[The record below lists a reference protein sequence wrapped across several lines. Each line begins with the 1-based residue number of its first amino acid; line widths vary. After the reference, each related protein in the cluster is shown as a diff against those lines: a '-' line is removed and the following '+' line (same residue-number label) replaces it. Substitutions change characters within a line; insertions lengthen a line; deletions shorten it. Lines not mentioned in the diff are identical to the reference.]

1 MKKQLKQT
9 AYIFLTALILCAVS
23 CSDNVNRRFTLPEN
37 GDKALQQPQTP
48 QKPSNPPET
57 PTPPTG
63 EEHHTPPESTP
74 GAEAKKQELC
84 KRLLNAAL
92 RFEKTV
98 DVGDLHISCKTD
110 SKGQSECK
118 KLYSDFLDYLDEN
131 SLFLF
136 HLPPSHDIAYKYK
149 NDNEDETASYELTFL
164 IESSAAD
171 ADYQRLIQAF
181 EKFYSAVH
189 ESMSQAEISYALY
202 RELQKN
208 IVYEVNSSSQYQR
221 TAAGALLDGKGVCE
235 DYSLSYKK
243 LMNGAGIQTVCVEG
257 KERTVYE
264 GETVAH
270 MWNRINI
277 DGQWYNADAT
287 WDDYPFA
294 EKYLRSHCE
303 GKYFLTS
310 DSRFYGADALNHPL
324 IYQKYLPVPA
334 ANDARYENA
343 DCIFRNGDKKSEPFY
358 HQGYWYYFS
367 YEDEDMSI
375 YRSRFDG
382 SDKKMLYQKMY
393 HTNSNFYQPNYAK
406 LHRIEFGKDKIY
418 FIDYA
423 ENHGTSG
430 NALYTM
436 GYDGSS
442 VQKIG
447 TAPSP
452 SEPLKDETDKPEREA
467 PGTFALRVELLLAK
481 ITDAYYHGT
490 EEYFIPENPD
500 RKKIVTAIQT
510 AEKLL
515 QNAQPDAHA
524 ARELYTELHGL
535 RTRRFMERTCSR

>member
-1 MKKQLKQT
+1 MKKHLKQA
-9 AYIFLTALILCAVS
+9 AYIFLVALIVCAVS
-23 CSDNVNRRFTLPEN
+23 CSDNVNRRLTLPEN
-37 GDKALQQPQTP
+37 GGKALQQPQSP
-48 QKPSNPPET
+48 QKPSNPPEV
-57 PTPPTG
+57 PTPHTG
-63 EEHHTPPESTP
+63 EEHHTPPEISP
-74 GAEAKKQELC
+74 GAESKKQVLF

-92 RFEKTV
+92 RFEKRI

-110 SKGQSECK
+110 SNGQSECK
-118 KLYSDFLDYLDEN
+118 QLYSDFLDYLDKN

-136 HLPPSHDIAYKYK
+136 HLPPSKDITYKYK

-164 IESSAAD
+164 IESAAAD
-171 ADYQRLIQAF
+171 VDYQRLIQAF
-181 EKFYSAVH
+181 EKFYSVVH
-189 ESMSQAEISYALY
+189 ESMSQPEISYALY

-257 KERTVYE
+257 KERTVLYE

-287 WDDYPFA
+287 WDDYLFA

-334 ANDARYENA
+334 ANDVRYENA

-367 YEDEDMSI
+367 YEDMSI

-382 SDKKMLYQKMY
+382 SDKRRLYQKMY
-393 HTNSNFYQPNYAK
+393 HSNSKFYQPNYAK
-406 LHRIEFGKDKIY
+406 LHRIEFGKEKIY

-423 ENHGTSG
+423 ESHGTSG

-452 SEPLKDETDKPEREA
+452 SEPLKAEADKPEREA
-467 PGTFALRVELLLAK
+467 LGTFALRVELLLSK
-481 ITDAYYHGT
+481 LKDAYYHGT
-490 EEYFIPENPD
+490 EDYFIPENPD
-500 RKKIVTAIQT
+500 RRNFVTAIQK

-524 ARELYTELHGL
+524 ARELYTELHEL
-535 RTRRFMERTCSR
+535 RTRFSMERTSSR

>member
-1 MKKQLKQT
+1 MKKHLKQA
-9 AYIFLTALILCAVS
+9 AYIFLVALIVCAVS
-23 CSDNVNRRFTLPEN
+23 CSDNVNRRLTLPEN
-37 GDKALQQPQTP
+37 GGKALQQPQSP
-48 QKPSNPPET
+48 QKPSNPPEV

-98 DVGDLHISCKTD
+98 DVSDLHISCKTD
-110 SKGQSECK
+110 EKGQSECK
-118 KLYSDFLDYLDEN
+118 KLYSVFLDYLDEN

-136 HLPPSHDIAYKYK
+136 HLSPSKDITYKYK

-164 IESSAAD
+164 IESAATD
-171 ADYQRLIQAF
+171 VDYQRLIQAF

-189 ESMSQAEISYALY
+189 EIMSQAEISYALY

-287 WDDYPFA
+287 WDDYLFA
-294 EKYLRSHCE
+294 EKYLRSHCG

-334 ANDARYENA
+334 ANDVRYENA

-382 SDKKMLYQKMY
+382 SDKRRLYQKMY
-393 HTNSNFYQPNYAK
+393 HSNSKFYQPNYAK

-452 SEPLKDETDKPEREA
+452 SEPLKAEADKPEREA
-467 PGTFALRVELLLAK
+467 LGTFALRVELLLSK
-481 ITDAYYHGT
+481 LKDAYYHGT
-490 EEYFIPENPD
+490 EDYFIPENPD
-500 RKKIVTAIQT
+500 RRNFVTAIQK

-524 ARELYTELHGL
+524 ARELYTELHEL
-535 RTRRFMERTCSR
+535 RTRFSMERTSSR

>member
-1 MKKQLKQT
+1 MKKHLKQA
-9 AYIFLTALILCAVS
+9 AYIFLVALIVCAVS
-23 CSDNVNRRFTLPEN
+23 CSDNVNRRLTLPEN
-37 GDKALQQPQTP
+37 GGKALQQPQSP
-48 QKPSNPPET
+48 QKPSNPPEV
-57 PTPPTG
+57 PTPHTG

-98 DVGDLHISCKTD
+98 DVSDLHISCKTD
-110 SKGQSECK
+110 EKGQSECK
-118 KLYSDFLDYLDEN
+118 KLYSVFLDYLDEN

-164 IESSAAD
+164 IESAAAD
-171 ADYQRLIQAF
+171 VDYQRLIQAF
-181 EKFYSAVH
+181 EKFYSVVH

-257 KERTVYE
+257 KDRAVYTE
-264 GETVAH
+264 PTVAH
-270 MWNRINI
+270 MWNRINL

-294 EKYLRSHCE
+294 GQYLRSHCE

-334 ANDARYENA
+334 ANDVRYEST
-343 DCIFRNGDKKSEPFY
+343 DYIFRNGDEKA
-358 HQGYWYYFS
+358 
-367 YEDEDMSI
+367 I
-375 YRSRFDG
+375 RFII
-382 SDKKMLYQKMY
+382 K
-393 HTNSNFYQPNYAK
+393 
-406 LHRIEFGKDKIY
+406 
-418 FIDYA
+418 
-423 ENHGTSG
+423 
-430 NALYTM
+430 
-436 GYDGSS
+436 
-442 VQKIG
+442 VIG
-447 TAPSP
+447 TIFR
-452 SEPLKDETDKPEREA
+452 T
-467 PGTFALRVELLLAK
+467 K
-481 ITDAYYHGT
+481 I
-490 EEYFIPENPD
+490 
-500 RKKIVTAIQT
+500 
-510 AEKLL
+510 
-515 QNAQPDAHA
+515 
-524 ARELYTELHGL
+524 
-535 RTRRFMERTCSR
+535 

>member
-1 MKKQLKQT
+1 MKQYRKNRLYLFIPIVVC
-9 AYIFLTALILCAVS
+9 YIAA
-23 CSDNVNRRFTLPEN
+23 CSDITRPEVQS
-37 GDKALQQPQTP
+37 A
-48 QKPSNPPET
+48 KPKIS
-57 PTPPTG
+57 
-63 EEHHTPPESTP
+63 EESHTPPDSSSFP
-74 GAEAKKQELC
+74 DAEAKKQKLF

-110 SKGQSECK
+110 EKGQSECK

-136 HLPPSHDIAYKYK
+136 HLPPSKDIAYKYK

-164 IESSAAD
+164 IESAAAD
-171 ADYQRLIQAF
+171 VDYQRLIQAL
-181 EKFYSAVH
+181 EKFYSVVH
-189 ESMSQAEISYALY
+189 ERMSQAEISYALY

-257 KERTVYE
+257 KDRIVYTE
-264 GETVAH
+264 PTVAH
-270 MWNRINI
+270 MWNRINL

-287 WDDYPFA
+287 WDDYQWA
-294 EKYLRSHCE
+294 GQHLRSHSE

-310 DSRFYGADALNHPL
+310 DNRFYGADALNHPL
-324 IYQKYLPVPA
+324 IYQKYHPVPIA
-334 ANDARYENA
+334 DDVRYENA
-343 DCIFRNGDKKSEPFY
+343 DCIFRNGDKKSDPFY

-367 YEDEDMSI
+367 YEDMSI

-382 SDKKMLYQKMY
+382 SDKRRLYQKMY
-393 HTNSNFYQPNYAK
+393 HANSALKHHNWVK

-423 ENHGTSG
+423 ESYGTNG
-430 NALYTM
+430 NALYAM
-436 GYDGSS
+436 SYDGSS

-447 TAPSP
+447 AVPSP
-452 SEPLKDETDKPEREA
+452 SAPLKAEADTPEREA
-467 PGTFALRVELLLAK
+467 PGIFTLRVELLLAK
-481 ITDAYYHGT
+481 ITDAYYHGA
-490 EEYFIPENPD
+490 EDYFTPEHPD
-500 RKKIVTAIQT
+500 RKKFVIAIQK
-510 AEKLL
+510 AEQLL
-515 QNAQPDAHA
+515 QNTPPDAHA

>member
-1 MKKQLKQT
+1 MKKHLKQA
-9 AYIFLTALILCAVS
+9 AYIFLVALIVCAVS
-23 CSDNVNRRFTLPEN
+23 CSDNVNRRLTLPEN
-37 GDKALQQPQTP
+37 RGKALQQPQSP
-48 QKPSNPPET
+48 QKPSNPPEV
-57 PTPPTG
+57 PTPHTG
-63 EEHHTPPESTP
+63 EEHHTPPEISP

-98 DVGDLHISCKTD
+98 DVSDLHISCKTD
-110 SKGQSECK
+110 EKGQSECK
-118 KLYSDFLDYLDEN
+118 KLYSVFLDYLDEN

-136 HLPPSHDIAYKYK
+136 HLSPSKDITYKYK

-164 IESSAAD
+164 IESAAAD
-171 ADYQRLIQAF
+171 VDYQRLIQAF
-181 EKFYSAVH
+181 EKFYSVVH

-257 KERTVYE
+257 KDRAVYTE
-264 GETVAH
+264 PTVAH

-287 WDDYPFA
+287 WDDYLFA

-334 ANDARYENA
+334 ANDVRYENA

-367 YEDEDMSI
+367 YEDMSI

-452 SEPLKDETDKPEREA
+452 SEPLKAEADKPEREA
-467 PGTFALRVELLLAK
+467 LGTFALRVELLLSK
-481 ITDAYYHGT
+481 LKDAYYHGT
-490 EEYFIPENPD
+490 EDYFIPENPD
-500 RKKIVTAIQT
+500 RRNFVTAIQK

-524 ARELYTELHGL
+524 ARELYTELHEL
-535 RTRRFMERTCSR
+535 RTRFSMERTSSR

>member
-9 AYIFLTALILCAVS
+9 AYIFLTVLILCTMS
-23 CSDNVNRRFTLPEN
+23 CSDNISGKLALPEN
-37 GDKALQQPQTP
+37 GGSALKQPQSPKP
-48 QKPSNPPET
+48 QPQNPQPPS
-57 PTPPTG
+57 TPPTG

-74 GAEAKKQELC
+74 GAEAKKQVLF

-136 HLPPSHDIAYKYK
+136 HLLPSHDIAYKYK

-164 IESSAAD
+164 IESSTVD
-171 ADYQRLIQAF
+171 ADCQRLMQAF
-181 EKFYSAVH
+181 EKFYSVVH

-257 KERTVYE
+257 KDRAVYTE
-264 GETVAH
+264 PTVAH
-270 MWNRINI
+270 MWNRINL
-277 DGQWYNADAT
+277 DGQWYNVDAT
-287 WDDYPFA
+287 WDDYKWA
-294 EKYLRSHCE
+294 GQYLRSHCE

-334 ANDARYENA
+334 ANDARYENT
-343 DCIFRNGDKKSEPFY
+343 DCIFRNGDKKSDPFY
-358 HQGYWYYFS
+358 HQGYWYYFL
-367 YEDEDMSI
+367 YEDMSI
-375 YRSRFDG
+375 YSSRFDG
-382 SDKKMLYQKMY
+382 SDKRRLYQKMY
-393 HTNSNFYQPNYAK
+393 HANSKFYQPNYAK

-423 ENHGTSG
+423 ESNGTDVDT
-430 NALYTM
+430 LYAM
-436 GYDGSS
+436 SYDGSS

-447 TAPSP
+447 AAPLP

-467 PGTFALRVELLLAK
+467 PGTFALRVELLLSK
-481 ITDAYYHGT
+481 LKDAYYHGT
-490 EEYFIPENPD
+490 EDYFIPENPD
-500 RKKIVTAIQT
+500 RKKFVAAIQK

-524 ARELYTELHGL
+524 ARELYTELRGL
-535 RTRRFMERTCSR
+535 RIRKTKN

>member
-9 AYIFLTALILCAVS
+9 AYIFLTALILCTMS
-23 CSDNVNRRFTLPEN
+23 CSDNISGKLALPEN
-37 GDKALQQPQTP
+37 GGSALKQPQSPKP
-48 QKPSNPPET
+48 QPQNPQPPS
-57 PTPPTG
+57 TPPTG

-74 GAEAKKQELC
+74 GAEAKKQVLF

-110 SKGQSECK
+110 SKEESECK

-136 HLPPSHDIAYKYK
+136 HLPPSHDIVYKYK

-164 IESSAAD
+164 IKSAAAD

-257 KERTVYE
+257 KDRTVYT
-264 GETVAH
+264 GPTVAH
-270 MWNRINI
+270 MWNRINL

-294 EKYLRSHCE
+294 EKYRRSHSE

-310 DSRFYGADALNHPL
+310 DNRFYGADALNHPL
-324 IYQKYLPVPA
+324 IYQKYQPVPA
-334 ANDARYENA
+334 ANDIRYENA
-343 DCIFRNGDKKSEPFY
+343 GYIFRNGDKKSDPFY

-367 YEDEDMSI
+367 YEDMSI

-382 SDKKMLYQKMY
+382 SDKRRLYQKLY
-393 HTNSNFYQPNYAK
+393 HTNSALKHHNWVK

-423 ENHGTSG
+423 ESHGTDVDT
-430 NALYTM
+430 LYAM
-436 GYDGSS
+436 SYDGSS

-447 TAPSP
+447 AAPLP

-467 PGTFALRVELLLAK
+467 PGTFALRVELLLSK
-481 ITDAYYHGT
+481 LKDAYYHGT
-490 EEYFIPENPD
+490 EDYFIPENPD
-500 RKKIVTAIQT
+500 RKKFVAAIQK

-524 ARELYTELHGL
+524 ARELYTELHEL
-535 RTRRFMERTCSR
+535 RTRFSMERTHSR

>member
-1 MKKQLKQT
+1 MKKHLKQA
-9 AYIFLTALILCAVS
+9 AYIFLVALIVCAVS
-23 CSDNVNRRFTLPEN
+23 CSDNVNRRLTLPEN
-37 GDKALQQPQTP
+37 GGKALQQPQSP
-48 QKPSNPPET
+48 QKPSNPQEV
-57 PTPPTG
+57 PTPHTG
-63 EEHHTPPESTP
+63 EEHHTPPEISP
-74 GAEAKKQELC
+74 GAESKKQELC

-92 RFEKTV
+92 RFEKRI

-110 SKGQSECK
+110 SNGQSECK
-118 KLYSDFLDYLDEN
+118 QLYSDFLDYLDEN

-136 HLPPSHDIAYKYK
+136 HLSPSKDITYKYK

-164 IESSAAD
+164 IESAAAG

-181 EKFYSAVH
+181 ETFYSTVH
-189 ESMSQAEISYALY
+189 ENMSKAEISYALY

-423 ENHGTSG
+423 ETHGTSG

-452 SEPLKDETDKPEREA
+452 SEPLKAEADKPEREA
-467 PGTFALRVELLLAK
+467 LGTFALRVELLLSK
-481 ITDAYYHGT
+481 LKDAYYHGT
-490 EEYFIPENPD
+490 EDYFIPENPD
-500 RKKIVTAIQT
+500 RRNFVTAIQK

-515 QNAQPDAHA
+515 QNAQPDAQA
-524 ARELYTELHGL
+524 ARELYTELHEL
-535 RTRRFMERTCSR
+535 RTRFSMERTSSR

>member
-1 MKKQLKQT
+1 MTTKNHTKT
-9 AYIFLTALILCAVS
+9 AFYIFLTALILCAAS
-23 CSDNVNRRFTLPEN
+23 CSDNINGKLALPEN

-48 QKPSNPPET
+48 QKPSTPPEV

-74 GAEAKKQELC
+74 GAEAKKQVLF

-110 SKGQSECK
+110 SNGQSECK

-136 HLPPSHDIAYKYK
+136 HLPPSKDIAYKYK

-164 IESSAAD
+164 IESTAAD

-257 KERTVYE
+257 KERAVYT
-264 GETVAH
+264 GPTVAH
-270 MWNRINI
+270 MWNRINL
-277 DGQWYNADAT
+277 DDQWYNADAT

-294 EKYLRSHCE
+294 EKYRRSHSE

-310 DSRFYGADALNHPL
+310 DNRFYGADALNHPL

-334 ANDARYENA
+334 ANDVRYENA
-343 DCIFRNGDKKSEPFY
+343 DYIFRNGDKKSDPFY
-358 HQGYWYYFS
+358 HQGYWYYFL
-367 YEDEDMSI
+367 YEDMSI

-382 SDKKMLYQKMY
+382 SDKRRLYQKMY
-393 HTNSNFYQPNYAK
+393 HTNSAVYQPNYAK
-406 LHRIEFGKDKIY
+406 LHRIEFGKEKIY

-423 ENHGTSG
+423 ESHGTDVDT
-430 NALYTM
+430 LYAM
-436 GYDGSS
+436 SYDGSS
-442 VQKIG
+442 VQKVG
-447 TAPSP
+447 AAPSP

-467 PGTFALRVELLLAK
+467 PGTFALRVELLLSK
-481 ITDAYYHGT
+481 IKDAYYHGT
-490 EEYFIPENPD
+490 EDYFIAENTERKNFMLTAKKAEQLLQHAPED
-500 RKKIVTAIQT
+500 TQT
-510 AEKLL
+510 A
-515 QNAQPDAHA
+515 A
-524 ARELYTELHGL
+524 ELYRALKDYRMHCLMEK
-535 RTRRFMERTCSR
+535 TRSK

>member
-1 MKKQLKQT
+1 MKKHLKQA
-9 AYIFLTALILCAVS
+9 AYIFLVALIVCAVS
-23 CSDNVNRRFTLPEN
+23 CSDNVNKRLTLPEN
-37 GDKALQQPQTP
+37 GGKALQQPQSP
-48 QKPSNPPET
+48 QKPSNPPEV
-57 PTPPTG
+57 PTPHTG

-74 GAEAKKQELC
+74 GAEAKKQELF

-110 SKGQSECK
+110 SNGQSECK

-136 HLPPSHDIAYKYK
+136 HLPPSKDITYKYK

-164 IESSAAD
+164 IESTAAD
-171 ADYQRLIQAF
+171 VDYQRLIQAF
-181 EKFYSAVH
+181 EKFYSVVH
-189 ESMSQAEISYALY
+189 ESMSQPEISYALY

-243 LMNGAGIQTVCVEG
+243 LMNAAGIQTVCVEG
-257 KERTVYE
+257 KDRTKYTE
-264 GETVAH
+264 PTVAH
-270 MWNRINI
+270 MWNRLNL

-287 WDDYPFA
+287 WDDCPFA
-294 EKYLRSHCE
+294 EKYLRSHSE

-310 DSRFYGADALNHPL
+310 DSRFYTALNHPL

-343 DCIFRNGDKKSEPFY
+343 DCIFRNGDKKSDPFY

-367 YEDEDMSI
+367 YEDMSI

-393 HTNSNFYQPNYAK
+393 HTNNNFYQTNYAK
-406 LHRIEFGKDKIY
+406 LHRIEFGKEKIY

-423 ENHGTSG
+423 ESHGTDVDT
-430 NALYTM
+430 LYAM
-436 GYDGSS
+436 SYDGSS
-442 VQKIG
+442 VQKMG

-452 SEPLKDETDKPEREA
+452 SEPLKAEADKPEREA
-467 PGTFALRVELLLAK
+467 LGTFALRVELLLSK
-481 ITDAYYHGT
+481 LKDAYYHGT
-490 EEYFIPENPD
+490 EDYFIPENPD
-500 RKKIVTAIQT
+500 RRNFVTAIQK

-524 ARELYTELHGL
+524 ARELYTELHEL
-535 RTRRFMERTCSR
+535 RTRFSMERTSSR

>member
-1 MKKQLKQT
+1 MKKHLKQA
-9 AYIFLTALILCAVS
+9 AYIFLVALILCTMS
-23 CSDNVNRRFTLPEN
+23 CSDNISGKLALPEN
-37 GDKALQQPQTP
+37 GGSALKQPQSPKP
-48 QKPSNPPET
+48 QPQNPQPPS
-57 PTPPTG
+57 TPPTG

-74 GAEAKKQELC
+74 GAEAKKQVLF

-110 SKGQSECK
+110 SNGQSECK

-136 HLPPSHDIAYKYK
+136 HLPPSKDIAYKYK
-149 NDNEDETASYELTFL
+149 NDNEDETTSYELTFL
-164 IESSAAD
+164 IESAAAD

-181 EKFYSAVH
+181 EKFYSVVH
-189 ESMSQAEISYALY
+189 ESMSQPEISYALY

-257 KERTVYE
+257 KDRTKYTE
-264 GETVAH
+264 PTVAH
-270 MWNRINI
+270 MWNRLNL

-287 WDDYPFA
+287 WDDYQWA
-294 EKYLRSHCE
+294 GQYLRSHSL
-303 GKYFLTS
+303 GSHFLTS

-343 DCIFRNGDKKSEPFY
+343 DCIFRNGDKKSDPFY

-367 YEDEDMSI
+367 YEDMSI

-393 HTNSNFYQPNYAK
+393 HTNSNFYQTNYAK
-406 LHRIEFGKDKIY
+406 LHRIEFGKEKIY

-423 ENHGTSG
+423 ESHGTDVDT
-430 NALYTM
+430 LYAM
-436 GYDGSS
+436 SYDGSS
-442 VQKIG
+442 VQKMG

-452 SEPLKDETDKPEREA
+452 SEPLKAEADKPEREA
-467 PGTFALRVELLLAK
+467 PGTFALRVELLLSK
-481 ITDAYYHGT
+481 LKDAYYHGT
-490 EEYFIPENPD
+490 EDYFIPENPD
-500 RKKIVTAIQT
+500 RRNFVTAIQKV
-510 AEKLL
+510 EKLL

-524 ARELYTELHGL
+524 ARELYTELHEL
-535 RTRRFMERTCSR
+535 RTRFSMERTNSR

>member
-1 MKKQLKQT
+1 MKMQLKQT
-9 AYIFLTALILCAVS
+9 IYIFLTVLILCTMS
-23 CSDNVNRRFTLPEN
+23 CSDNISGKLALPEN
-37 GDKALQQPQTP
+37 GYTALKQSQSPKPQPP
-48 QKPSNPPET
+48 QEPSDPLAS
-57 PTPPTG
+57 
-63 EEHHTPPESTP
+63 EENHTPSESTP
-74 GAEAKKQELC
+74 GAEEKKQVLC

-110 SKGQSECK
+110 EKGQSECK

-164 IESSAAD
+164 IESGAVD
-171 ADYQRLIQAF
+171 ANYQRLIQAL
-181 EKFYSAVH
+181 EKCYSVVH

-221 TAAGALLDGKGVCE
+221 TAAGALLDTKGVCE

-257 KERTVYE
+257 KDRNKYTEP
-264 GETVAH
+264 TVAH
-270 MWNRINI
+270 MWNRINL

-287 WDDYPFA
+287 WDDYQWA
-294 EKYLRSHCE
+294 GQYLRSHSE

-310 DSRFYGADALNHPL
+310 DSRFYGGDELNHPR
-324 IYQKYLPVPA
+324 IYQKYLPVPV
-334 ANDARYENA
+334 ANDVRYESA
-343 DCIFRNGDKKSEPFY
+343 DCIFRNGDKKSDPFY

-367 YEDEDMSI
+367 YEDMSI
-375 YRSRFDG
+375 YRSKFDG
-382 SDKKMLYQKMY
+382 SDKRRLYQKMY
-393 HTNSNFYQPNYAK
+393 HANSVLKHHNWVK

-423 ENHGTSG
+423 ESHGTSD

-436 GYDGSS
+436 SYDGSS

-447 TAPSP
+447 EAPSP
-452 SEPLKDETDKPEREA
+452 SAPLKGEADKPEQET
-467 PGTFALRVELLLAK
+467 PGIFALRVELLLSK
-481 ITDAYYHGT
+481 IKDAYYHG
-490 EEYFIPENPD
+490 EEDYFIPENPG
-500 RKKIVTAIQT
+500 RKSFVTAIQK

-515 QNAQPDAHA
+515 QNAPPDVHVAS
-524 ARELYTELHGL
+524 ELYTELHGL
-535 RTRRFMERTCSR
+535 RTCHVMERTRSR

>member
-1 MKKQLKQT
+1 MKQYRKNRLYLFIPIVVC
-9 AYIFLTALILCAVS
+9 YIAA
-23 CSDNVNRRFTLPEN
+23 CSDITRPEVQS
-37 GDKALQQPQTP
+37 A
-48 QKPSNPPET
+48 KPKISKES
-57 PTPPTG
+57 
-63 EEHHTPPESTP
+63 HTPPDSSSFP
-74 GAEAKKQELC
+74 DAEAKKQMLF

-98 DVGDLHISCKTD
+98 GVGDLHISCKTD
-110 SKGQSECK
+110 EKGQSECK

-136 HLPPSHDIAYKYK
+136 HLPPSKDITYKYK

-164 IESSAAD
+164 IESAAAD
-171 ADYQRLIQAF
+171 VDYQRLIQAF
-181 EKFYSAVH
+181 EKFYSVVH
-189 ESMSQAEISYALY
+189 ERMSQAEISYALY

-257 KERTVYE
+257 KDRIVYTE
-264 GETVAH
+264 PTVAH
-270 MWNRINI
+270 MWNRINL

-294 EKYLRSHCE
+294 EKYLHSHSE

-310 DSRFYGADALNHPL
+310 DSRFYGANALKHPL
-324 IYQKYLPVPA
+324 IYQKYHPVPA
-334 ANDARYENA
+334 ANDVRYENA
-343 DCIFRNGDKKSEPFY
+343 DCIFRNGDKKSDPLY

-367 YEDEDMSI
+367 YKDMSI

-382 SDKKMLYQKMY
+382 SDKRRLYQKMY
-393 HTNSNFYQPNYAK
+393 HTNSAVYHPNYAK

-423 ENHGTSG
+423 ESNGTSG
-430 NALYTM
+430 NALYAM
-436 GYDGSS
+436 SYNGSS

-447 TAPSP
+447 AAPSP
-452 SEPLKDETDKPEREA
+452 SAPLKDAADTPEREA

-481 ITDAYYHGT
+481 MRDAYYHGA
-490 EEYFIPENPD
+490 EDYFTPEPPD
-500 RKKIVTAIQT
+500 RKKFVTAIQK
-510 AEKLL
+510 AEQLL
-515 QNAQPDAHA
+515 QNTPPDAHA

>member
-1 MKKQLKQT
+1 MTTKNHTKT
-9 AYIFLTALILCAVS
+9 AFYIFLTALILCAAS
-23 CSDNVNRRFTLPEN
+23 CSDNINGKLALPEN

-48 QKPSNPPET
+48 QKPS
-57 PTPPTG
+57 TPPTG

-74 GAEAKKQELC
+74 GAEAKKQVLF

-110 SKGQSECK
+110 SNGQSECK

-136 HLPPSHDIAYKYK
+136 HLLPSHDIAYKYK

-164 IESSAAD
+164 IESSTVD
-171 ADYQRLIQAF
+171 ADCQRLMQAF
-181 EKFYSAVH
+181 EKFYSVVH

-257 KERTVYE
+257 KERAVYT
-264 GETVAH
+264 GPTVAH
-270 MWNRINI
+270 MWNRINL
-277 DGQWYNADAT
+277 DDQWYNADAT

-294 EKYLRSHCE
+294 EKYRRSHSE

-310 DSRFYGADALNHPL
+310 DNRFYGADALNHPL

-334 ANDARYENA
+334 ANDVRYENA
-343 DCIFRNGDKKSEPFY
+343 DYIFRNGDKKSDPFY
-358 HQGYWYYFS
+358 HQGYWYYFL
-367 YEDEDMSI
+367 YEDMSI

-382 SDKKMLYQKMY
+382 SDKRRLYQKMY
-393 HTNSNFYQPNYAK
+393 HTNSAVYQPNYAK
-406 LHRIEFGKDKIY
+406 LHRIEFGKEKIH

-423 ENHGTSG
+423 ESNRTDVDT
-430 NALYTM
+430 LYAM
-436 GYDGSS
+436 SYDGSS
-442 VQKIG
+442 VQKVG
-447 TAPSP
+447 AAPSP

-467 PGTFALRVELLLAK
+467 PGTFALRVELLLSK
-481 ITDAYYHGT
+481 IKDAYYHGT
-490 EEYFIPENPD
+490 EDYFIAENTERKNFMLTAKKAEQLLQHAPED
-500 RKKIVTAIQT
+500 TQT
-510 AEKLL
+510 A
-515 QNAQPDAHA
+515 A
-524 ARELYTELHGL
+524 ELYRALKDYRMHCLMEK
-535 RTRRFMERTCSR
+535 TRSK

>member
-136 HLPPSHDIAYKYK
+136 HLPPSKDIAYKYK

-257 KERTVYE
+257 KDRIVYTE
-264 GETVAH
+264 PTVAH
-270 MWNRINI
+270 MWNRINL

-294 EKYLRSHCE
+294 EKYLRSHSE

-310 DSRFYGADALNHPL
+310 DNRFYGADALNHPL
-324 IYQKYLPVPA
+324 IYQKYHPVPA
-334 ANDARYENA
+334 ANDVRYENA
-343 DCIFRNGDKKSEPFY
+343 DCIFRNGDKKSAPFY

-367 YEDEDMSI
+367 YEDMSI

-382 SDKKMLYQKMY
+382 SDKRRLYQKMY
-393 HTNSNFYQPNYAK
+393 HTNSAIYHPNYAK

-423 ENHGTSG
+423 ESYGTNG
-430 NALYTM
+430 NTLYTM
-436 GYDGSS
+436 NYDGSS

-447 TAPSP
+447 AAPLASA
-452 SEPLKDETDKPEREA
+452 PLKAEADKPEREA
-467 PGTFALRVELLLAK
+467 PGIFALRVELLLAK
-481 ITDAYYHGT
+481 ITDAYYHGA
-490 EEYFIPENPD
+490 EDYFTPEHPD
-500 RKKIVTAIQT
+500 RKKFVTAIQK
-510 AEKLL
+510 AEQLL
-515 QNAQPDAHA
+515 QNTPPDAHA
-524 ARELYTELHGL
+524 VRELYTELHGL

>member
-9 AYIFLTALILCAVS
+9 AYIFLVALIVCTVS
-23 CSDNVNRRFTLPEN
+23 CLDNVNRNLALTNN
-37 GDKALQQPQTP
+37 GGMALKQPKEPQPQNP
-48 QKPSNPPET
+48 QPPS
-57 PTPPTG
+57 TPPTG

-74 GAEAKKQELC
+74 GAEAKKQVLF

-110 SKGQSECK
+110 SNGQSECK

-136 HLPPSHDIAYKYK
+136 HLPPSKDIAYKYK

-164 IESSAAD
+164 IESSTVD
-171 ADYQRLIQAF
+171 TDYQRLIKAF

-257 KERTVYE
+257 KDRAVYTE
-264 GETVAH
+264 PTVAH
-270 MWNRINI
+270 MWNRINL

-294 EKYLRSHCE
+294 GQYLRSHCE

-334 ANDARYENA
+334 ANDVRYENA

-367 YEDEDMSI
+367 YEDMSI

-382 SDKKMLYQKMY
+382 SDKRRLYQKMY
-393 HTNSNFYQPNYAK
+393 HSNSKFYQPNYAK
-406 LHRIEFGKDKIY
+406 LHRIEFGKEKIY

-423 ENHGTSG
+423 ENHGVTG
-430 NALYTM
+430 NALYAIS
-436 GYDGSS
+436 YDGSS
-442 VQKIG
+442 MQKLG
-447 TAPSP
+447 EAPLP
-452 SEPLKDETDKPEREA
+452 SDLLKDETDKPEREV
-467 PGTFALRVELLLAK
+467 PGTFALRTELLLSK
-481 ITDAYYHGT
+481 ITDAYYHG
-490 EEYFIPENPD
+490 EEDYFIPENPD
-500 RKKIVTAIQT
+500 RKNFVTAIQK

-524 ARELYTELHGL
+524 ARELYTELRGL
-535 RTRRFMERTCSR
+535 RIRKTKN

>member
-1 MKKQLKQT
+1 MKKHLKQA
-9 AYIFLTALILCAVS
+9 AYIFLVALIVCAVS
-23 CSDNVNRRFTLPEN
+23 CSDNVNRRLTLPEN
-37 GDKALQQPQTP
+37 GGKALQQPQSP
-48 QKPSNPPET
+48 QKPSNPPEV

-74 GAEAKKQELC
+74 GAEAKKQELF

-110 SKGQSECK
+110 SNGQSECK
-118 KLYSDFLDYLDEN
+118 QLYSDFLDYLDES

-136 HLPPSHDIAYKYK
+136 HLPPSKDITYKYK

-164 IESSAAD
+164 IESAAAD
-171 ADYQRLIQAF
+171 VDYQRLIQAF
-181 EKFYSAVH
+181 EKFYSVVH

-270 MWNRINI
+270 MWNRLNL

-294 EKYLRSHCE
+294 EKYLRSHSV

-310 DSRFYGADALNHPL
+310 DNRFYGADALNHPL

-343 DCIFRNGDKKSEPFY
+343 DCIFRNGDKKSDPFY

-367 YEDEDMSI
+367 YEDMSI

-393 HTNSNFYQPNYAK
+393 HTNNNFYQTNYAK
-406 LHRIEFGKDKIY
+406 LHRIEFGKEKIY

-423 ENHGTSG
+423 ESHGTSG

-436 GYDGSS
+436 SYDGSS

-447 TAPSP
+447 AAPLP
-452 SEPLKDETDKPEREA
+452 SAPLKDETDKPEREA
-467 PGTFALRVELLLAK
+467 LGTFALRVELLLSK
-481 ITDAYYHGT
+481 LKDAYYHGT
-490 EEYFIPENPD
+490 EDYFKTENTD
-500 RKKIVTAIQT
+500 RKKFVVAIHK

-515 QNAQPDAHA
+515 QNTPPDAHA
-524 ARELYTELHGL
+524 ARELYTELHEL
-535 RTRRFMERTCSR
+535 RTRFSMERTSSR

>member
-1 MKKQLKQT
+1 MKKHLKQA
-9 AYIFLTALILCAVS
+9 AYIFLVALIVCAVS
-23 CSDNVNRRFTLPEN
+23 CSDNVNRRLTLPEN
-37 GDKALQQPQTP
+37 RGKALQQPQSP
-48 QKPSNPPET
+48 QKPSNPPEV

-74 GAEAKKQELC
+74 GAEAKKQELF

-98 DVGDLHISCKTD
+98 DVSDLHISCKTD
-110 SKGQSECK
+110 SNGQSECK

-136 HLPPSHDIAYKYK
+136 HLPPSKDITYKYK

-164 IESSAAD
+164 IESAAAD
-171 ADYQRLIQAF
+171 VDYQRLIQAF
-181 EKFYSAVH
+181 EKFYSVVH

-257 KERTVYE
+257 KDRTKYTE
-264 GETVAH
+264 PTVAH
-270 MWNRINI
+270 MWNRINLN
-277 DGQWYNADAT
+277 GQWYNADAT
-287 WDDYPFA
+287 WDDYLFA
-294 EKYLRSHCE
+294 EKYLRSHSK

-310 DSRFYGADALNHPL
+310 DNRFYGADALNHPL

-334 ANDARYENA
+334 ANDVRYENA

-367 YEDEDMSI
+367 YENMSI

-382 SDKKMLYQKMY
+382 SDKRRLYQKMY
-393 HTNSNFYQPNYAK
+393 HTNSDFYKDHYAK
-406 LHRIEFGKDKIY
+406 LHRIEFGKEKIY

-423 ENHGTSG
+423 ESHGTDVDT
-430 NALYTM
+430 LYAM
-436 GYDGSS
+436 SYDGSS

-452 SEPLKDETDKPEREA
+452 SEPLKAEADKPEREA
-467 PGTFALRVELLLAK
+467 LGTFALRVELLLSK
-481 ITDAYYHGT
+481 LKDAYYHGT
-490 EEYFIPENPD
+490 EDYFIPENPD
-500 RKKIVTAIQT
+500 RKKFVAAIQK

-524 ARELYTELHGL
+524 ARELYTELHEL
-535 RTRRFMERTCSR
+535 RTRFSMERTSSR

>member
-9 AYIFLTALILCAVS
+9 AYIFLTALILCTMS
-23 CSDNVNRRFTLPEN
+23 CSDNISGKLALPEN
-37 GDKALQQPQTP
+37 GGSALKQPKEPQPQNP
-48 QKPSNPPET
+48 QPPS
-57 PTPPTG
+57 TPPTG
-63 EEHHTPPESTP
+63 EENHTPPESTP
-74 GAEAKKQELC
+74 GAEAKKQELF

-110 SKGQSECK
+110 SNGQSECK

-136 HLPPSHDIAYKYK
+136 HLPPSKDIAYKYK

-164 IESSAAD
+164 IESSTVD
-171 ADYQRLIQAF
+171 TDCQRLMQAF
-181 EKFYSAVH
+181 EKFYSVVH

-257 KERTVYE
+257 KDRAVYTE
-264 GETVAH
+264 PTVAH
-270 MWNRINI
+270 MWNRINL

-287 WDDYPFA
+287 WDDYSFA
-294 EKYLRSHCE
+294 GQYLRSHSL
-303 GKYFLTS
+303 GSHFLTS
-310 DSRFYGADALNHPL
+310 DNRFYGADALNHPL

-343 DCIFRNGDKKSEPFY
+343 DCIFRNGDKKSDPFY

-367 YEDEDMSI
+367 YEDMNI

-382 SDKKMLYQKMY
+382 SDKKKLYQKLY
-393 HTNSNFYQPNYAK
+393 HTNSNFYQTNYAK
-406 LHRIEFGKDKIY
+406 LHRIEFGKEKIY

-423 ENHGTSG
+423 ESHGTDVDT
-430 NALYTM
+430 LYAM
-436 GYDGSS
+436 SYDGSS

-452 SEPLKDETDKPEREA
+452 SEPLKAEADKPEREA

-481 ITDAYYHGT
+481 IKDAYYHG
-490 EEYFIPENPD
+490 EEDYFIPENPD
-500 RKKIVTAIQT
+500 RKNFVTAIQK

-524 ARELYTELHGL
+524 AGELYKELRGL
-535 RTRRFMERTCSR
+535 RIRKN

>member
-23 CSDNVNRRFTLPEN
+23 CSDNVNRRLALPEN
-37 GDKALQQPQTP
+37 EDKALQQPKPP
-48 QKPSNPPET
+48 QKPSNPPKV

-63 EEHHTPPESTP
+63 EENHTPPESTP
-74 GAEAKKQELC
+74 GAEVKKQELF

-110 SKGQSECK
+110 SNGQSECK

-149 NDNEDETASYELTFL
+149 NDNEDETASYDLTFL

-171 ADYQRLIQAF
+171 ADYQRLIEAI
-181 EKFYSAVH
+181 EEFYSVVH

-257 KERTVYE
+257 KDRAVYTE
-264 GETVAH
+264 PTVAH
-270 MWNRINI
+270 MWNRIKL
-277 DGQWYNADAT
+277 DGQWYNADVT
-287 WDDYPFA
+287 WDDYLFA
-294 EKYLRSHCE
+294 GQYLRSHCE

-324 IYQKYLPVPA
+324 IYKKHQPVPA
-334 ANDARYENA
+334 ANDVRYESA

-367 YEDEDMSI
+367 YEDMSI

-382 SDKKMLYQKMY
+382 SDKRRLYQKMY
-393 HTNSNFYQPNYAK
+393 HSNSKFYQPNYAK
-406 LHRIEFGKDKIY
+406 LHRIEFGKEKIY

-423 ENHGTSG
+423 ENHGVTG
-430 NALYTM
+430 NALYAM
-436 GYDGSS
+436 SYDGSS

-447 TAPSP
+447 AAPSP
-452 SEPLKDETDKPEREA
+452 SAPLKDETDKPEREA
-467 PGTFALRVELLLAK
+467 PGTFALRVELLLSK
-481 ITDAYYHGT
+481 LKDAYYHGT
-490 EEYFIPENPD
+490 EDYFIPENPD
-500 RKKIVTAIQT
+500 RKKICYGHTKSRKAVTKCSA
-510 AEKLL
+510 
-515 QNAQPDAHA
+515 
-524 ARELYTELHGL
+524 GC
-535 RTRRFMERTCSR
+535 TCSKGLIYGTARSTNTQN

>member
-1 MKKQLKQT
+1 MKKHLKQA
-9 AYIFLTALILCAVS
+9 AYIFLVALIVCAVS
-23 CSDNVNRRFTLPEN
+23 CSDNVNRRLTLPEN
-37 GDKALQQPQTP
+37 GGKALQQPQSP
-48 QKPSNPPET
+48 QKPSNPPEV
-57 PTPPTG
+57 PTPHTG

-98 DVGDLHISCKTD
+98 DVSDLHISCKTD
-110 SKGQSECK
+110 EKGQSECK
-118 KLYSDFLDYLDEN
+118 KLYSVFLDYLDEN

-164 IESSAAD
+164 IESAAAD
-171 ADYQRLIQAF
+171 VDYQRLIQAF
-181 EKFYSAVH
+181 EKFYSVVH

-287 WDDYPFA
+287 WDDYLFA
-294 EKYLRSHCE
+294 EKYLRSHSE

-334 ANDARYENA
+334 ANDVRYENA

-367 YEDEDMSI
+367 YEDMSI

-382 SDKKMLYQKMY
+382 SDKRRLYQKMY
-393 HTNSNFYQPNYAK
+393 HSNSKFYQPNYAK
-406 LHRIEFGKDKIY
+406 LHRIEFGKEKIY

-423 ENHGTSG
+423 ESHGTSG

-452 SEPLKDETDKPEREA
+452 SEPLKAEADKPEREA
-467 PGTFALRVELLLAK
+467 LGTFALRVELLLSK
-481 ITDAYYHGT
+481 LKDAYYHGT
-490 EEYFIPENPD
+490 EDYFIPENPD
-500 RKKIVTAIQT
+500 RRNFVTAIQK

-515 QNAQPDAHA
+515 QNAQPDAQA
-524 ARELYTELHGL
+524 ARELYTELHEL
-535 RTRRFMERTCSR
+535 RTRFSMERTSSR

>member
-1 MKKQLKQT
+1 MKKHLKQA
-9 AYIFLTALILCAVS
+9 AYIFLVALIVCAVS
-23 CSDNVNRRFTLPEN
+23 CSDNVNRRLTLPEN
-37 GDKALQQPQTP
+37 GGKALQQPQSP
-48 QKPSNPPET
+48 QKPSNPQEV

-63 EEHHTPPESTP
+63 EEHHTPPEISS
-74 GAEAKKQELC
+74 GAESKKQVLF

-92 RFEKTV
+92 RFEKRI

-110 SKGQSECK
+110 SNGQSECK
-118 KLYSDFLDYLDEN
+118 QLYSDFLAYLDES

-136 HLPPSHDIAYKYK
+136 HLPPSKDITYKYK

-164 IESSAAD
+164 IESAAAD
-171 ADYQRLIQAF
+171 VDYQRLIQAF

-243 LMNGAGIQTVCVEG
+243 LMNAAGIQTVCVEG
-257 KERTVYE
+257 KERTVYA
-264 GETVAH
+264 GPTVAH
-270 MWNRINI
+270 MWNRINLN
-277 DGQWYNADAT
+277 GQWYNADAT
-287 WDDYPFA
+287 WDDYQWA
-294 EKYLRSHCE
+294 GQYLRSHSG

-310 DSRFYGADALNHPL
+310 DNRFYGADALNHPL

-343 DCIFRNGDKKSEPFY
+343 DCIFRNGDKKSDPFY

-367 YEDEDMSI
+367 YEDMSI

-382 SDKKMLYQKMY
+382 SDKKKLYQKMY
-393 HTNSNFYQPNYAK
+393 HSNSKFYQPNYAK
-406 LHRIEFGKDKIY
+406 LHRIEFGKEKIY

-423 ENHGTSG
+423 ESHEASG
-430 NALYTM
+430 NALYAM

-452 SEPLKDETDKPEREA
+452 SEPLKAEADKPEREA
-467 PGTFALRVELLLAK
+467 PGTFALRVELLLSK
-481 ITDAYYHGT
+481 LKDAYYHGT
-490 EEYFIPENPD
+490 EDYFIPENPD
-500 RKKIVTAIQT
+500 RRNFVTAIQK

-524 ARELYTELHGL
+524 ARELYTELHEL
-535 RTRRFMERTCSR
+535 RTRFSMERTSSR

>member
-1 MKKQLKQT
+1 MKQYRKNRLYLFIPIVVC
-9 AYIFLTALILCAVS
+9 YIAA
-23 CSDNVNRRFTLPEN
+23 CSDITRPEVQS
-37 GDKALQQPQTP
+37 A
-48 QKPSNPPET
+48 KPKIS
-57 PTPPTG
+57 
-63 EEHHTPPESTP
+63 EESHTPPDSSSFP
-74 GAEAKKQELC
+74 DAEAKKQMLF

-110 SKGQSECK
+110 EKGQSECK

-136 HLPPSHDIAYKYK
+136 HLPPSKDIAYKYK

-164 IESSAAD
+164 IESAAAD
-171 ADYQRLIQAF
+171 VDYQRLIQAF
-181 EKFYSAVH
+181 EKFYSVVH

-257 KERTVYE
+257 KERSVYT
-264 GETVAH
+264 GPTVAH

-277 DGQWYNADAT
+277 DGQWYNVDAT

-294 EKYLRSHCE
+294 EKYRRSHSE

-310 DSRFYGADALNHPL
+310 DNRFYGADALNHPL

-334 ANDARYENA
+334 AHDVRYENT
-343 DCIFRNGDKKSEPFY
+343 DCIFRNGDKKSDPFY

-367 YEDEDMSI
+367 YEDMSI

-382 SDKKMLYQKMY
+382 SDKEMLYQKMY
-393 HTNSNFYQPNYAK
+393 HTNSAVYQPNYAK

-418 FIDYA
+418 FIDSA
-423 ENHGTSG
+423 ESHGTSG
-430 NALYTM
+430 NALYAM
-436 GYDGSS
+436 SYDGSS

-447 TAPSP
+447 AAPSP
-452 SEPLKDETDKPEREA
+452 SEPLKDEADTPEQEA
-467 PGTFALRVELLLAK
+467 PGTFALRVELLLSK
-481 ITDAYYHGT
+481 MKNAYYHGT
-490 EEYFIPENPD
+490 EDYFKTENID
-500 RKKIVTAIQT
+500 RKNFVMAIEK

-515 QNAQPDAHA
+515 QNTPPDAHA
-524 ARELYTELHGL
+524 ARELYTELHDL
-535 RTRRFMERTCSR
+535 RTRYSMERTN

>member
-9 AYIFLTALILCAVS
+9 AYIFLVALIVCTVS
-23 CSDNVNRRFTLPEN
+23 CLDNVNRNLALTNN
-37 GDKALQQPQTP
+37 GGMALKQPKEPQPQNP
-48 QKPSNPPET
+48 QPPS
-57 PTPPTG
+57 TPPTG

-74 GAEAKKQELC
+74 GAEAKKQVLF

-110 SKGQSECK
+110 SNGQSECK

-136 HLPPSHDIAYKYK
+136 HLPPSKDIAYNYK

-164 IESSAAD
+164 IESSTVD
-171 ADYQRLIQAF
+171 TDYQRLIKAF

-287 WDDYPFA
+287 WDDYLFA
-294 EKYLRSHCE
+294 EKYLRSHSE

-334 ANDARYENA
+334 ANDVRYENA

-382 SDKKMLYQKMY
+382 SDKRRLYQKMY
-393 HTNSNFYQPNYAK
+393 HSNSKFYQPNYAK

-452 SEPLKDETDKPEREA
+452 SEPLKAEADKPEREA
-467 PGTFALRVELLLAK
+467 LGTFALRVELLLSK
-481 ITDAYYHGT
+481 LKDAYYHGT
-490 EEYFIPENPD
+490 EDYFIPENPD
-500 RKKIVTAIQT
+500 RKKFVTAIQK

-515 QNAQPDAHA
+515 QNAQPDAQA
-524 ARELYTELHGL
+524 ARELYTELHEL
-535 RTRRFMERTCSR
+535 RTRFSMERTSSR